1 MATRYKGSI
10 LSSTAQTPTT
20 SSAKGIW
27 KNATVLQAQKS
38 GIWPPSPSAND
49 IYFPYVPLLLH
60 GDGTNGATNNT
71 FIDSSSSPLSITRNG
86 TTTQGS
92 FSPFGS
98 NWSNNFNGTS
108 DYFRAPANAVFN
120 FGTGSFTVEAWVYLT
135 TIQDTLVFDTRTS
148 ALTTGIGFQINSS
161 GVLCY
166 IQATSTS
173 LATTALTVGTWNH
186 VAWVFNGTSITG
198 YVNGVAGTPST
209 IAFTLSQTNAYVGRS
224 GVSAASF
231 IAGYISNLRVTKG
244 GALYTSGFTPSIT
257 PLTTTVSAGTVSL
270 LTCQSNRFIDTS
282 TNAFTLTILSAPSV
296 QRLSP
301 FSPTAAYSTS
311 TIGGSGYFNGSTDY
325 LTIPSATVFSMG
337 TGNFTVEGWIYL
349 LAYPPV
355 AGGFFGTTSGA
366 SGYALNT
373 GSDINSLRITS
384 NASGGWQDDLTVS
397 AGNGIPLNTWTYLA
411 ITRNG
416 DSLTI
421 YKNGVSV
428 ATRTGV
434 STWNYSSPANN
445 GQVGFFQ
452 GGVNTYINT
461 YINSLRVVKGTAVYT
476 TNFTPPTAPLAAIT
490 GTSLLLNYIN
500 GGVYDNAMMAMPVT
514 AGSPTPAQISTA
526 QSKFGGSS
534 MLFTSTSTSYLSI
547 PDSPIYRIGTRN
559 FTIEGWVY
567 LNAIGVAYGIVS
579 KGAAATGWS
588 VNITS
593 GNKLQFSYTA
603 TVLTGA
609 TSLAASTWYYFAVV
623 RSGTATGNLKV
634 YLNGTADATSAG
646 AVNDNFNQTTLLY
659 VGANRVA
666 ATPLNGY
673 IDDLRMTNG
682 IARTIALPT
691 QAFAN
696 Q

>member
-20 SSAKGIW
+20 SSANGIW
-27 KNATVLQAQKS
+27 KNATVLQALKA
-38 GIWPPSPSAND
+38 GIWPLLPPTND

-71 FIDSSSSPLSITRNG
+71 FIDSSSNAYSVTRNG
-86 TTTQGS
+86 SATQGS
-92 FSPFGS
+92 FSPFGN
-98 NWSNNFNGTS
+98 NWSNNFNGTA
-108 DYFRAPANAVFN
+108 DYFTAPANAVFN

-135 TIQDTLVFDTRTS
+135 TIQDTFVFDTRTS

-186 VAWVFNGTSITG
+186 VAWVFNGTTITG

-209 IAFTLSQTNAYVGRS
+209 IAFTLSQNNAYVGRS

-231 IAGYISNLRVTKG
+231 MAGYISNLRVTKG
-244 GALYTSGFTPSIT
+244 GALYTSGFTPSTT
-257 PLTTTVSAGTVSL
+257 PLTTTVSSGTVSL
-270 LTCQSNRFIDTS
+270 LTCKSNSFVDNS
-282 TNAFTLTILSAPSV
+282 VNAFTLTLAGTPSV

-311 TIGGSGYFNGSTDY
+311 TIGGSAYFNGTTDY
-325 LTIPSATVFSMG
+325 LNAVTIPPFVFASG
-337 TGNFTVEGWIYL
+337 DFTVEFWVYFNALQGAYQQIAGPSTLTSSGFAFGVYGDTATSARLYL
-349 LAYPPV
+349 
-355 AGGFFGTTSGA
+355 TTSVASYYTDKSINTLQWVHVAFVRTSGTLVAYANGKGSTAIAAAVNCTDTGISIGA
-366 SGYALNT
+366 LPT
-373 GSDINSLRITS
+373 LGSYYS
-384 NASGGWQDDLTVS
+384 NAYVS
-397 AGNGIPLNTWTYLA
+397 N
-411 ITRNG
+411 
-416 DSLTI
+416 
-421 YKNGVSV
+421 
-428 ATRTGV
+428 
-434 STWNYSSPANN
+434 
-445 GQVGFFQ
+445 
-452 GGVNTYINT
+452 
-461 YINSLRVVKGTAVYT
+461 LRVVKGTAVYSS
-476 TNFTPPTAPLAAIT
+476 NFTPPTAPLTAIT
-490 GTSLLLNYIN
+490 NTSLLLNTIN
-500 GGVYDNAMMAMPVT
+500 GNVYDNAMMAVPVT
-514 AGSPTPAQISTA
+514 AGSPTPAQISTV
-526 QSKFGGSS
+526 QSKFGGAS

-547 PDSPIYRIGTRN
+547 PDLPIYRIGTGN

-588 VNITS
+588 VNITT

-603 TVLTGA
+603 TALTGA

-623 RSGTATGNLKV
+623 RSGTGTGNLKV
-634 YLNGTADATSAG
+634 YLNGTVDATSAG

-682 IARTIALPT
+682 IARTISLPT
-691 QAFAN
+691 QAFVN